1 MVLGKGGSLAD
12 WVSGQSLQGVNI
24 LLTGLAI
31 QVVSLLAFLGTY
43 RYFLRKLSHRRY
55 ILDDTYSPVYSS
67 PRFKYFMICTPSPRL
82 PSPCHGRLAET

>member
-1 MVLGKGGSLAD
+1 MLTDVK
-12 WVSGQSLQGVNI
+12 QSSQGVNI

-55 ILDDTYSPVYSS
+55 ILDDTYSPVYLSD
-67 PRFKYFMICTPSPRL
+67 PFKYFMICTALL
-82 PSPCHGRLAET
+82 PPQPVKWPFG